1 MNFEFYDSKFFF
13 LKKGVRSHFDQ
24 ENKKKRI
31 FSSSKN
37 FFRLAERHWVV
48 SLVSQIYQIK
58 FTENL
63 SKKDLNSLLWLLV
76 SHKK

>member
-13 LKKGVRSHFDQ
+13 LKKGVRSYFDQ

-31 FSSSKN
+31 FSIFKII
-37 FFRLAERHWVV
+37 FRLAERHWVV